1 MRNPNL
7 KAMQVSPAVDKDRKM
22 VVVRPGDTNLG
33 RLASAAGYKLRG
45 KSDYVNMGTR
55 GTK

>member
-45 KSDYVNMGTR
+45 KSVYVNLGTR
-55 GTK
+55 GK